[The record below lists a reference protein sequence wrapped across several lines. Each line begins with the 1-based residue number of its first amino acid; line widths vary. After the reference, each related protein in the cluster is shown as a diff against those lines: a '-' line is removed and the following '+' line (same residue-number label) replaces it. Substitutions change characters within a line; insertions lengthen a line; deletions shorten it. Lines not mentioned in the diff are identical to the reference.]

1 MVHDVGAHWLV
12 VSWLPSSVHASAC
25 TVRSTAL
32 HLDEQALWLD
42 GLVGIGEAVGPKER
56 GELLEL
62 MRERELRVRT
72 DTYEILLAAV
82 DQQRL
87 LDES

>member
-1 MVHDVGAHWLV
+1 MRL
-12 VSWLPSSVHASAC
+12 L
-25 TVRSTAL
+25 RL
-32 HLDEQALWLD
+32 RLLRLQALWLD

-62 MRERELRVRT
+62 MKERELRVRT

-82 DQQRL
+82 DEQRL
-87 LDES
+87 LGED